1 MDLGVIVG
9 RCVGMVTVIALCS
22 LFVQR
27 LAELLKSKKP
37 EDLQEANRL
46 IKNMVKEVNMAVSHA
61 LVQTF

>member
-61 LVQTF
+61 LE